1 MTLER
6 VPRHIAIIL
15 DGNGRWAEQRG
26 LPRIAGHAAGA
37 NRVPP
42 ITAACVRMGVEA
54 LTLYSFSLE
63 NWKRPP
69 DEVEA
74 LMLLTRE
81 RLIAER
87 TLLMENGVRLRRIG
101 RREGLPG
108 PLLEE
113 LDRTEELT
121 ASHTKLTL
129 CLAVNYGSRAEITD
143 AMRAIAQRVR
153 DGEVEPEDIDESM
166 VDANLS
172 TAGLPDPDLLIRT
185 AGEMRLSN
193 YLLWQ
198 LSYAEIVVTQT
209 LWPDFGEEAFRAA
222 LHDFASRTR
231 KYGGLK
237 SEAAL
242 AQPNARPS
250 PSARRSTA
258 S

>member
-1 MTLER
+1 MST
-6 VPRHIAIIL
+6 VPRHIAIIM
-15 DGNGRWAEQRG
+15 DGNGRWAQQRG
-26 LPRIAGHAAGA
+26 LPRVAGHAEGA
-37 NRVPP
+37 RRVPP
-42 ITAACVRMGVEA
+42 ITAECVRLGVQA

-87 TLLMENGVRLRRIG
+87 ALLIDNGVRLRRIG

-121 ASHTKLTL
+121 ASFTNLTL

-143 AMRAIAQRVR
+143 AMRALARRVR
-153 DGEVEPEDIDESM
+153 DGELDPEAIDESHI
-166 VDANLS
+166 DAQLY

-198 LSYAEIVVTQT
+198 LSYAELCVTQT
-209 LWPDFGEEAFRAA
+209 LWPDFGESDLRAAIEAFE
-222 LHDFASRTR
+222 SRTR
-231 KYGGLK
+231 KYGGLE
-237 SEAAL
+237 SDAAI

-250 PSARRSTA
+250 PSPRRSTA

>member
-1 MTLER
+1 MSA
-6 VPRHIAIIL
+6 VPRHVAIIM
-15 DGNGRWAEQRG
+15 DGNGRWAQQRG
-26 LPRIAGHAAGA
+26 LPRIAGHVAGA
-37 NRVPP
+37 RRAPE
-42 ITAACVRMGVEA
+42 ISAACVRLGVEA

-69 DEVEA
+69 EEVEA
-74 LMLLTRE
+74 LMVLTRE
-81 RLIAER
+81 RLVAER
-87 TLLMENGVRLRRIG
+87 TALIENGVRLRRLG

-121 ASHTKLTL
+121 AGCTRMTL
-129 CLAVNYGSRAEITD
+129 CLATNYGSRAEITD

-153 DGEVEPEDIDESM
+153 DGELEPDAIDEALIS
-166 VDANLS
+166 ANLA

-198 LSYAEIVVTQT
+198 LSYAELHVTDT
-209 LWPDFGEEAFRAA
+209 LWPDFGEAQLRSAFD
-222 LHDFASRTR
+222 DFAQRTR
-231 KYGGLK
+231 KYGGL
-237 SEAAL
+237 EAEAEL
-242 AQPNARPS
+242 AQPNARASPS
-250 PSARRSTA
+250 PRRSTE